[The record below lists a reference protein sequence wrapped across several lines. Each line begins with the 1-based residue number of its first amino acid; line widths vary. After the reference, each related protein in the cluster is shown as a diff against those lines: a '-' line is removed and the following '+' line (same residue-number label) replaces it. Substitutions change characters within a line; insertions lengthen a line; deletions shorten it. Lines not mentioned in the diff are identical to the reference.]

1 MSNQELLQTKAEQ
14 ICACCAEVG
23 LPQPVVRIVSDYAV
37 NLIWH
42 HEGKNHTLSLN
53 WSPNH
58 QKWTPVPNTDWLKQE
73 VMPAIASMLGAS
85 TAQPVFPIRTQQ
97 KTAELTETEHLL
109 QLYFA
114 DACDSLK
121 RLEPFAQD
129 NVDCRIVC
137 RRAREALERIL
148 DDPAC
153 THLDR
158 VALLSLCSRPD
169 RSDFSGAKE
178 YLTQCLTLCNII
190 N

>member
-14 ICACCAEVG
+14 ISACCAEVG
-23 LPQPVVRIVSDYAV
+23 LAQPVIRIVSEYAV

-42 HEGKNHTLSLN
+42 HEGQNHTLSLS
-53 WSPNH
+53 WSPNR

-73 VMPAIASMLGAS
+73 VMPAIASIVGVS
-85 TAQPVFPIRTQQ
+85 TSRTVLPTKTQ
-97 KTAELTETEHLL
+97 KKVTEDTATEHLL
-109 QLYFA
+109 RLYFA
-114 DACDSLK
+114 DARDSLK
-121 RLEPFAQD
+121 QLEPFAQD

-137 RRAREALERIL
+137 RRAKEALERIL